1 MSGPKSL
8 PLSICIRRSWR
19 VKRGEA
25 DAEDWGRDVTMPRGL
40 KQAVITCL
48 LTRDPARVS
57 KDNSAAARKLVKTV

>member
-1 MSGPKSL
+1 
-8 PLSICIRRSWR
+8 
-19 VKRGEA
+19 
-25 DAEDWGRDVTMPRGL
+25 MPRGL